1 MKALSRIVMAVALIV
16 GFMAAG
22 TVSAAEET
30 LRGTLVCAKCKLNKS
45 EKCQDALLVTDEKGA
60 TTEYW
65 VVKNEAA
72 EKAGHQC
79 KSEAKATVTGEVSEK
94 DGKKWIAASKIEKSQ
109 QRGARR
115 PVGGAPRSTPK
126 TPALQLETR
135 NP

>member
-30 LRGTLVCAKCKLNKS
+30 LKGTLVCAKCKLNKS

-94 DGKKWIAASKIEKSQ
+94 DGKKWIAASKIEKS
-109 QRGARR
+109 
-115 PVGGAPRSTPK
+115 
-126 TPALQLETR
+126 
-135 NP
+135 

>member
-1 MKALSRIVMAVALIV
+1 MKALSRIVMAVALMV

-30 LRGTLVCAKCKLNKS
+30 LKGTLVCAKCKLNKS

-72 EKAGHQC
+72 EKGSHQC
-79 KSEAKATVTGEVSEK
+79 KSEAKATITGEVSEK
-94 DGKKWIAASKIEKSQ
+94 DGKKWIAASKIEKS
-109 QRGARR
+109 
-115 PVGGAPRSTPK
+115 
-126 TPALQLETR
+126 
-135 NP
+135 